1 MSRRKQERPQPRKL
15 ITADTEII
23 QDTLT
28 CGVCHKEFALSD
40 ILEFI
45 EHKVRTCNKENCLY
59 EEEKYDSGEVNE
71 DGKQLNINDESKDGR
86 SKSVS
91 PCGMKALRRKRRHS
105 MDDFCPQSSSKK
117 RRENEDA
124 REPSVYVCSTCKQP
138 FATAWVLLQHVQHMH
153 DINIYLETNNIK
165 EKNLDCD
172 KSTLFS
178 LKQVAPPPPVSV
190 SLSEQSLISGGHK
203 SSNHPSLELLRIPLG
218 ERQFNTSL
226 NNKYLPRQTSQ
237 GSKLGILGNTYQ
249 RLHSNSTLSLV
260 SLDSHNSLD
269 KTLFDHSRGAS
280 IGRGL
285 DRQNDFYSNRLR
297 QLAGATSPTNICR
310 GKLSSLFSQTLT
322 SNQSVTFY
330 PKQAVSPT
338 LSQKE
343 SNKSESIKLKSC
355 EFCGKNFRFQSNLIV
370 HRRSH
375 TGEKPYK
382 CHICDHACSQASKLK
397 RHMKTHR
404 NGGTESTENTSVGS
418 GRSTPDEKEEASQNN
433 HEPIKVENNE
443 EEDEDEDLEEDDE
456 ELEEEEEFEETGAE
470 NISTE
475 TPKTA
480 LETFTEIETTDKG
493 EQSNP
498 SRKRQSLLGEVLE
511 KIGLGHI
518 QQYNEAY
525 KQALEESS
533 AQKSVLM
540 SETTSESGSN
550 RLAYS
555 ISNKCINQTPL
566 DFGNSLLSALEISVG
581 PNKNNKLGLDDG
593 QDEKNSLYA
602 GLWLPSPQT
611 CTNQGVSS
619 TKDQRSASKSALM
632 VTTSSRLGNSPSP
645 LSRTSTPSTTT
656 TPKPKEQRRNDT
668 CEFCGKIFK
677 NCSNL
682 TVHRRSHTGEKPY
695 KCELCSYACAQS
707 SKLTRHMK
715 THGRFGKDVYRC
727 RLCNMPFSVVSTLE
741 KHMRKCVLNQ
751 NSLSTDKDG
760 DSVESNEDKQ
770 LSQATILSTRDS
782 DSRETC

>member
-15 ITADTEII
+15 ITPATEII

-45 EHKVRTCNKENCLY
+45 QHKVRTCNKENCLLY
-59 EEEKYDSGEVNE
+59 EEENYSSGDENE
-71 DGKQLNINDESKDGR
+71 DRKQPNTNDENKSGR
-86 SKSVS
+86 PKSVS

-105 MDDFCPQSSSKK
+105 MDDFCPQSSFKNT
-117 RRENEDA
+117 RENENVK
-124 REPSVYVCSTCKQP
+124 EPSVYVCSTCKQP
-138 FATAWVLLQHVQHMH
+138 FATAWFLLQHVQHMH
-153 DINIYLETNNIK
+153 GIKIYLETNNIK
-165 EKNLDCD
+165 EENLDCD
-172 KSTLFS
+172 KSTVFS
-178 LKQVAPPPPVSV
+178 LKQVAASTMSN
-190 SLSEQSLISGGHK
+190 SLSGQSLISGGHK
-203 SSNHPSLELLRIPLG
+203 SSNHPSLELLRMPLG
-218 ERQFNTSL
+218 ERQSNASL
-226 NNKYLPRQTSQ
+226 NNKYLPCQTSQ
-237 GSKLGILGNTYQ
+237 GSKVGILGNTYQ
-249 RLHSNSTLSLV
+249 RLHSNTTLSLI

-269 KTLFDHSRGAS
+269 KALFDRSRRS
-280 IGRGL
+280 SVGRGF

-297 QLAGATSPTNICR
+297 QLAGATSPTSIR
-310 GKLSSLFSQTLT
+310 QSKLASIFSQTLA
-322 SNQSVTFY
+322 SNQSVTLC

-338 LSQKE
+338 LRQKE
-343 SNKSESIKLKSC
+343 SEQSESTKLKSC
-355 EFCGKNFRFQSNLIV
+355 EFCGKSFRFQSNLIV

-404 NGGTESTENTSVGS
+404 NSGTGSTENASFGS
-418 GRSTPDEKEEASQNN
+418 GRSTPDEKEEGSQNN
-433 HEPIKVENNE
+433 HESIKVDNNE
-443 EEDEDEDLEEDDE
+443 EEDEEEDLEEDDE
-456 ELEEEEEFEETGAE
+456 ELEEEEFEETGVE

-475 TPKTA
+475 TPKNV
-480 LETFTEIETTDKG
+480 LETFTQMETTDKR

-533 AQKSVLM
+533 AQKSVLT
-540 SETTSESGSN
+540 SDTTSQDDSTS
-550 RLAYS
+550 LSYS
-555 ISNKCINQTPL
+555 KNNKYINQTPL
-566 DFGNSLLSALEISVG
+566 DFGDSLFSALEISVD
-581 PNKNNKLGLDDG
+581 PNKNNKLGIDDS

-602 GLWLPSPQT
+602 GLWLPSPRT
-611 CTNQGVSS
+611 YTSQGVAS
-619 TKDQRSASKSALM
+619 TKDQMSASKSALM
-632 VTTSSRLGNSPSP
+632 VTTSSRLGNSPTSLP
-645 LSRTSTPSTTT
+645 RTSTPSTTAN
-656 TPKPKEQRRNDT
+656 PKTKEQRRNDT

-751 NSLSTDKDG
+751 NSLSMDKDG

-770 LSQATILSTRDS
+770 LSEATVLSTRDS